1 MTGEMSAHLYR
12 ADVLTRQGVTA
23 GRDGWVT
30 EKAYGSVIGH
40 VSESENVAGE
50 VIWRAQSGDIG
61 AWATT
66 RKGAVAKVI
75 DLHNMQVKARSYDLI
90 AGREGW
96 RSEPKGGHHARDH
109 H

>member
-1 MTGEMSAHLYR
+1 MTGEMPVHLYR

-23 GRDGWVT
+23 SRDGWVT

-66 RKGAVAKVI
+66 RRGAVAKVI

-96 RSEPKGGHHARDH
+96 RSGEGN
-109 H
+109 